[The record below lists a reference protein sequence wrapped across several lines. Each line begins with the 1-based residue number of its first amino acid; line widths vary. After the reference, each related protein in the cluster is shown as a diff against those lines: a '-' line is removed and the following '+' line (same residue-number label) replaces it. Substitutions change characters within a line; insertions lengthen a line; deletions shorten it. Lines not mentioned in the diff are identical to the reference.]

1 MALEGFEKMGY
12 EERKRL
18 IEEKVK
24 EFFSLVPPPVFVD
37 LNDYIASLKNV
48 LENRLGFE
56 IIDFDMTNSVTHWEK
71 SVEIKFEFKIKEGKI
86 STCIVKMP
94 ADDLIVKGWW
104 SKEYGKGS
112 PIIAVKW
119 DRRYIAVNCWV

>member
-1 MALEGFEKMGY
+1 MSVEKFESMSY
-12 EERKRL
+12 EERKRF

-24 EFFSLVPPPVFVD
+24 EFFSLVPPPKFVD
-37 LNDYIASLKNV
+37 LDEYIASLKNV
-48 LENRLGFE
+48 LESRLGFE
-56 IIDFDMTNSVTHWEK
+56 ITYISMTNSVTHWEK
-71 SVEIKFEFKIKEGKI
+71 DVEIKFEFKTKEGEI

-104 SKEYGKGS
+104 NKGYGMGS
-112 PIIAVKW
+112 PIIAVNW